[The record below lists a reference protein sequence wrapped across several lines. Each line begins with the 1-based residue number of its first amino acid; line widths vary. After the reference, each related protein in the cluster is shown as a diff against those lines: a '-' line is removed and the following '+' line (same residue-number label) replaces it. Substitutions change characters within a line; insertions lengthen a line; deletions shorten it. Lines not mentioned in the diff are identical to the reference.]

1 MSQAFETLTVR
12 PYQLM
17 FIVCKIGAGLD
28 PDLGDER
35 LTEILRKAR
44 EDPLTPISLRC
55 NVDSLYR
62 YQNPGRGADTAESE
76 YVNDKRDLDI
86 LQRLGMAPGDTRP
99 AIALFGR
106 LLKQVE
112 TAKGICGFERS
123 DSDTWKSSSGVTCED
138 YEKGRAMGL
147 GAIIP
152 PRSEEEMARV
162 KEESAEATYQAE
174 KLLIRPHHTMC
185 MSCFY
190 GRRVGN
196 SQELA
201 PIAADNL
208 YEAIVAV
215 QKNPEIPITLIAGPC
230 MICPPCHNYDPKT
243 GLCIDGTSMGL
254 RDQKKD
260 LDFLQRLDL
269 KYGDTLP
276 ARTLFKMLYDRIHST
291 VEICGYCDGIVRA
304 PEWRVCGGPE
314 GDAGYV
320 KAREDGLGIPGLY
333 LSPSLP

>member
-1 MSQAFETLTVR
+1 MSQGFETLTVR

-35 LTEILRKAR
+35 LTEICRKVR
-44 EDPLTPISLRC
+44 ENPLIPISLRC
-55 NVDSLYR
+55 NVDNLYR
-62 YQNPGRGADTAESE
+62 YQNPGRDADTSDSE

-86 LQRLGMAPGDTRP
+86 LQRLGMVPGETRP
-99 AIALFGR
+99 AMALIGR
-106 LLKQVE
+106 LLTQVE
-112 TAKGICGFERS
+112 TAKGICGFDRS
-123 DSDTWKSSSGVTCED
+123 DSATWKSSSDVTCED
-138 YEKGRAMGL
+138 YEKGRALGL

-162 KEESAEATYQAE
+162 KEESAEATSQAE

-190 GRRVGN
+190 GQRARN
-196 SQELA
+196 NQELA
-201 PIAADNL
+201 PIAEDNL
-208 YEAIVAV
+208 YEVIVAI

-243 GLCIDGTSMGL
+243 RLCIDGTSMGL
-254 RDQKKD
+254 RDEKKD
-260 LDFLQRLDL
+260 LDFLQQLDL

-276 ARTLFKMLYDRIHST
+276 ARKLFKMLYERIHST
-291 VEICGYCDGIVRA
+291 EEICGCCDSIGRA
-304 PEWRVCGGPE
+304 YEWRSRCGFKA
-314 GDAGYV
+314 DANYV
-320 KAREDGLGIPGLY
+320 KAREDRLGIPGL
-333 LSPSLP
+333 